1 MTLVIAVLLAFGVR
15 LQEPPIP
22 RNGLAI
28 GPGVLNDPF
37 FGEFYRWAIPELQ
50 SASTVLPLASFESSR
65 FTHRPRL

>member
-1 MTLVIAVLLAFGVR
+1 MILVIAVLLAFGVR

-37 FGEFYRWAIPELQ
+37 FGEFYRWAIPRIAV
-50 SASTVLPLASFESSR
+50 SVTVL
-65 FTHRPRL
+65 T